1 MTVSEEF
8 IPDVGEEGGS
18 SGGVFGLQITPKVIG
33 ILIAILGLGASV
45 GLFIYLLQPEWAKQE
60 EVKGK
65 IQTKKDEIA
74 KLKLGIAQKQEA
86 ERELERQKRL
96 QAEVNV
102 LFGNEKT
109 TDTLLLDINRLVRK
123 EGAIITVFNP
133 TEQDEI
139 TQALFV
145 EVDPKTKEKK
155 GIGSLEKFNGLS
167 FSMNLEGTFAQ
178 IQNILSQID
187 RLEPLIMVG
196 KFESVVN
203 NEMEDKKIRIEVD
216 PQGRLKRV
224 TEPILKTQLN
234 LTVIVPKSQEELA
247 AAAAA
252 AAEAAAKQQ
261 QK

>member
-86 ERELERQKRL
+86 EKELERQKRL

-109 TDTLLLDINRLVRK
+109 TDTLLLDINKFVRQ
-123 EGAIITVFNP
+123 EGARITGFNP

-145 EVDPKTKEKK
+145 EDPKTKQKK

-167 FSMNLEGTFAQ
+167 FTMNLEGTFAQ
-178 IQNILSQID
+178 IQNVLSKID

-203 NEMEDKKIRIEVD
+203 NEREDKKIRIEID

-234 LTVIVPKSQEELA
+234 LIVIVPKSQEELA

>member
-8 IPDVGEEGGS
+8 IPDVGEEGGGS
-18 SGGVFGLQITPKVIG
+18 SGIFGLQITPKVIG

-45 GLFIYLLQPEWAKQE
+45 GLFIYLLQPEWAKRE
-60 EVKGK
+60 EIKGN

-74 KLKLGIAQKQEA
+74 KLKLGISQKQEA

-96 QAEVNV
+96 QAEVNI
-102 LFGNEKT
+102 LFGKEKT
-109 TDTLLLDINRLVRK
+109 TDTLLLDINKLVRK
-123 EGAIITVFNP
+123 EGARIREFNL

-139 TQALFV
+139 AQALFV
-145 EVDPKTKEKK
+145 EDPKTKQKK
-155 GIGSLEKFNGLS
+155 GIGSLEKFNVLS
-167 FSMNLEGTFAQ
+167 RALNLEGTFAQ
-178 IQNILSQID
+178 IQSVLSKIE

-196 KFESVVN
+196 KFDLVVN
-203 NEMEDKKIRIEVD
+203 NEVEDKKIRIEVD